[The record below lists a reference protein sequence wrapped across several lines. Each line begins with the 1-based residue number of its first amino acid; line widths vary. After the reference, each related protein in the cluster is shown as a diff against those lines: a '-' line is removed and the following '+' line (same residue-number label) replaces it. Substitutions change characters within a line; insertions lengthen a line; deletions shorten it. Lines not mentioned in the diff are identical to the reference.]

1 MRMQHG
7 DSDAVSHANLFK
19 PHGYEVRRQ
28 TATAGV
34 NVSMAPGSVRLPDDV
49 GDFYR
54 VHEGRAELLDATLKK
69 HISSLEAKCR
79 DREKDVRRADTT
91 RHVNS
96 DVAAQ
101 EES

>member
-1 MRMQHG
+1 MRCSTG
-7 DSDAVSHANLFK
+7 DSDAVSFANPFK

-34 NVSMAPGSVRLPDDV
+34 NVVMAPGSVRLPDDV

-69 HISSLEAKCR
+69 HISSVEAKCR
-79 DREKDVRRADTT
+79 E
-91 RHVNS
+91 
-96 DVAAQ
+96 
-101 EES
+101 